1 MSSTSDSDT
10 ASDPHDPSDR
20 ELIAK
25 MGSALRS
32 DFEDLINRSAPFR
45 YTYNFRWLGRP
56 IIQFPQD
63 LVALQEIV
71 WETRPEVIIETGIA
85 HGGSLVFY
93 ASLLQL
99 LAGDGFVLGVDIDIR
114 QHNRTEIEA
123 HPLAPRIKMIEG
135 SSVDAAI
142 VARVRDAIGGRR
154 AMVVLDSNH
163 TYEHVLKEIQLY
175 SPFVSDGC
183 YLVVLDTIVERM
195 PKDLFPDRPWGPGDN
210 PMTAVDAFLKTT
222 DQFVIDQ
229 EIDDK
234 LLFTVAPRGYLKRV
248 KA

>member
-1 MSSTSDSDT
+1 MSSPSDSDA
-10 ASDPHDPSDR
+10 ASDPNDPSDPV
-20 ELIAK
+20 LAAK
-25 MGSALRS
+25 MGSALRA
-32 DFEDLINRSAPFR
+32 DFEELITRSAPFR

-71 WETRPEVIIETGIA
+71 WETRPEVVVETGIA

-93 ASLLQL
+93 ASLLHL
-99 LAGDGFVLGVDIDIR
+99 LGGSGFVLGVDIDIR
-114 QHNRTEIEA
+114 PHNRTEIEA

-135 SSVDAAI
+135 SSIDAAI
-142 VARVRDAIGGRR
+142 VERVRKTVGGRR

-163 TYEHVLKEIQLY
+163 THEHVLRELELY
-175 SPFVSDGC
+175 SPLVSVGC

-195 PKDLFPDRPWGPGDN
+195 PKALFPNRPWGPGDN
-210 PMTAVDAFLKTT
+210 PMTAVDAFLRSNA
-222 DQFVIDQ
+222 DFVIDR
-229 EIDDK
+229 EYDDK

-248 KA
+248 R

>member
-1 MSSTSDSDT
+1 MSSTSDSD
-10 ASDPHDPSDR
+10 AVSDPHDPSDR
-20 ELIAK
+20 ALAAK
-25 MGSALRS
+25 MGAELRT

-71 WETRPEVIIETGIA
+71 WETRPEVVVETGIA

-99 LAGDGFVLGVDIDIR
+99 LGGDGFVLGVDIDIR
-114 QHNRTEIEA
+114 QHNRTAIEA

-135 SSVDAAI
+135 SSVDPAI
-142 VARVRDAIGGRR
+142 VARVREAVGGRR
-154 AMVVLDSNH
+154 TMVVLDSNH
-163 TYEHVLKEIQLY
+163 TGDHVLSELQLY
-175 SPFVSDGC
+175 SPLVSAGC

-195 PKDLFPDRPWGPGDN
+195 PKALFPDRPWGPGNN
-210 PMTAVDAFLKTT
+210 PMTAVDEFLKTT
-222 DQFVIDQ
+222 DQFVIDR

-234 LLFTVAPRGYLKRV
+234 LLFTVAPRGFLKRV